1 MFKTILFP
9 TDFSEYSLKTL
20 EYVWGLKAAGVER
33 VILVNILEAVDEYP
47 IALARKRRT
56 LEALKEQ
63 EEILSNHGLQ
73 TESRVELGKPY
84 REILRIAEEEEVS
97 MIVIGCHGKG
107 LLDEV
112 VIGSVSDRVTRE
124 ATVPV
129 MLVKY
134 KVLHKEGGDRLEK
147 TSGESFKKIL
157 YTTDGS
163 PCAQMAKKF
172 IRGFAQAG
180 CKEVII
186 ASVVDPN
193 TVPQKDIP
201 KAVKELETKLSVAAG
216 ELRERGLM
224 SKVMVPVGT
233 PLEELLRI
241 AKEERVS
248 LIVMGSTG
256 KGYFKQMVLGSVS
269 ESMIREAKCPVLIIH
284 NEVCEIPL

>member
-33 VILVNILEAVDEYP
+33 VILVNILEAIDEYP

-63 EEILSNHGLQ
+63 EGILSGHGLK
-73 TESRVELGKPY
+73 TESRVELGTPY
-84 REILRIAEEEEVS
+84 REILKIAEEEEVS

-134 KVLHKEGGDRLEK
+134 KVLHEEGGDRLEK
-147 TSGESFKKIL
+147 MSAESFKKIL
-157 YTTDGS
+157 YPTDGS

-172 IRGFAQAG
+172 IQGFAQVG
-180 CKEVII
+180 CNEVIV
-186 ASVVDPN
+186 ASVVDPK

-201 KAVKELETKLSVAAG
+201 KAVKELEAKLSVAA
-216 ELRERGLM
+216 EEFRERGLQ
-224 SKVMVPVGT
+224 SKVAVSVGT

-284 NEVCEIPL
+284 NEVCEIQF

>member
-20 EYVWGLKAAGVER
+20 EYVWGLKTAGVER

-63 EEILSNHGLQ
+63 EAILSGHGLKA
-73 TESRVELGKPY
+73 ESRVELGTPY

-124 ATVPV
+124 STVPV
-129 MLVKY
+129 LLVKY
-134 KVLHKEGGDRLEK
+134 KVLHEEGGDRLEK
-147 TSGESFKKIL
+147 MSAESFKKIL
-157 YTTDGS
+157 YPTDGS
-163 PCAQMAKKF
+163 PCAQMAKNF

-180 CKEVII
+180 CEEVII
-186 ASVVDPN
+186 VSVVDSKATAEKN
-193 TVPQKDIP
+193 IP
-201 KAVKELETKLSVAAG
+201 MAVKELEAKLAVAAG
-216 ELRERGLM
+216 ELRERGLKA
-224 SKVMVPVGT
+224 KVIVPVGT

-284 NEVCEIPL
+284 SEVCEISF